1 MLNVQAEP
9 CFDPDGFLLPGFVWN
24 EQLARELARS
34 SGIAALTE
42 DHWRV
47 LEYLRAHYRDAHAL
61 PVVHTLC
68 RELGLAEHCVEKLF
82 GNDLKRA
89 WRIAGLPNPGEEAK
103 VYMGQKSTS
112 DRL

>member
-1 MLNVQAEP
+1 MSTVESEP
-9 CFDPDGFLLPGFVWN
+9 RFDPDGFLLPGVVWN
-24 EQLARELARS
+24 ERLAQDLARA
-34 SGIAALTE
+34 SGIVMLTE

-47 LEYLRAHYRDAHAL
+47 LEYLRAHYCDAHTL

-89 WRIAGLPNPGEEAK
+89 WRIAGLPDPGEEAK
-103 VYMGQKSTS
+103 VYMGQKSSS